1 MYDFIETLKRVF
13 NKNNIEI
20 LEFNGEKSSIKYK
33 CTKCGENY
41 NYKNA
46 RNLFTKITL
55 CPKCY
60 KPYSRWN
67 KDRLQERLELLFPNS
82 DFTLLNY
89 QGQRKPCKI
98 KCNKCGKIEVI
109 NNIEAVMIGR
119 KEFFCGNCEKDKN
132 KIYAHVQEEL
142 KKGYLELLE
151 WKGVNN
157 YSKFKC
163 KRCGNIFEKKVRG
176 NFDGK
181 ICPNCFKIHNKFDFA
196 EGQEL
201 LNQVGNCE
209 YELLQFTGTKNK
221 SLIKHKCGFIFSKR
235 IFELGRGCPKCRR
248 KVNKKVLSS

>member
-1 MYDFIETLKRVF
+1 
-13 NKNNIEI
+13 
-20 LEFNGEKSSIKYK
+20 
-33 CTKCGENY
+33 
-41 NYKNA
+41 
-46 RNLFTKITL
+46 
-55 CPKCY
+55 
-60 KPYSRWN
+60 
-67 KDRLQERLELLFPNS
+67 
-82 DFTLLNY
+82 
-89 QGQRKPCKI
+89 
-98 KCNKCGKIEVI
+98 
-109 NNIEAVMIGR
+109 MIGR

-248 KVNKKVLSS
+248 KK